1 MKRIATIISIM
12 LVTASCGN
20 AQKESKTQEKEE
32 NSMETQKTLANK
44 EKATAVLTS
53 LETGDQAAIGYI
65 NPQKYI
71 QHNLAVADGLEG
83 FGAVMQSAP
92 EGGFKAKVVRSFE
105 DGDYTFSHTIYDFFG
120 PKVGFDIF
128 RFENGKIVE
137 HWDNL
142 AVLTPPNPS
151 NRTQT
156 DGSTELKDINKT
168 EDNKAVVTDFINTV
182 LVQGGFDKMANYFDG
197 DNYVQHNSMIADG
210 LSGLGTALEEMAKN
224 GVTMVYE
231 KNHIVLGEGNFV
243 LAVSEGQFGGEHTS
257 FYDLFRLE
265 DGKIVEHWD
274 IIETILPEAEDKN
287 TNGKFNF

>member
-1 MKRIATIISIM
+1 MKRISTIISIM
-12 LVTASCGN
+12 LVIASCGN

-32 NSMETQKTLANK
+32 NSMETQTILSNK
-44 EKATAVLTS
+44 EKAIAVLTS
-53 LETGDQAAIGYI
+53 LETGDQTAIGYI

-83 FGAVMQSAP
+83 FGAVMQNAP

-128 RFENGKIVE
+128 RFEEGKIVE

-156 DGSTELKDINKT
+156 DGSTDLSDINKT
-168 EDNKAVVTDFINTV
+168 EDNKALVADFINTV

-197 DNYVQHNSMIADG
+197 DNYIQHNSMISDG

-224 GVTMVYE
+224 GITMVYE
-231 KNHIVLGEGNFV
+231 KNHMVLGEGNFV
-243 LAVSEGQFGGEHTS
+243 LAVSEGQFGGKHTS

-265 DGKIVEHWD
+265 NGKIVEHWD
-274 IIETILPEAEDKN
+274 IIETILPEAEHKN